1 VNITG
6 ADVPSSIKVEKTAGG
21 GTRAI
26 GQLPFPRSFYVTH
39 SRRSIGGADACRI
52 LPRAHRAQGS
62 MPNETS
68 RPHSFSTEITLE
80 LVEGPRRVNES
91 RPIAL
96 VNVGTVRFGTDAALQ
111 CAGDFAQQGFTSTF
125 LVTTPATRALCEPL
139 IAACAER
146 GLAVTLFDSIAAEPT
161 LTEFHAACA
170 AAKDCGANA
179 VIGLGGGSAMDVA
192 KLVAALIDGAQSIDD
207 VIGVDLLKG
216 RALPLACIPTTA
228 GTGSEVTPIA
238 ILEDEQAD
246 LKKGVVSQYLVP
258 DYAYLDPALT
268 VTMPRAVTAST
279 GFDALTHCIEAFAN
293 KFAHPL
299 VDMFALEGI
308 RLIIANIERACAD
321 GRDLEA
327 RAAMLRASYFGG
339 LCLGPVN
346 TAAVHALAYPLG
358 GEFHVPHGV
367 ANAILLPHVL
377 RFNLEAAPARY
388 AQVAEAVGVP
398 RTGNDL
404 ADARAGVERIAAISQ
419 RIGIAPGM
427 SAYGISANAIPHMA
441 AAAMTV
447 QRLLVRNP
455 REVTEQDAV
464 RIYEAAL

>member
-1 VNITG
+1 
-6 ADVPSSIKVEKTAGG
+6 
-21 GTRAI
+21 
-26 GQLPFPRSFYVTH
+26 
-39 SRRSIGGADACRI
+39 
-52 LPRAHRAQGS
+52 
-62 MPNETS
+62 M
-68 RPHSFSTEITLE
+68 
-80 LVEGPRRVNES
+80 NES

-96 VNVGTVRFGTDAALQ
+96 VNVGTVRFGTDAALV
-111 CAGDFAQQGFTSTF
+111 CASDFAQRGLKSAL
-125 LVTTPATRALCEPL
+125 LVTGAPT
-139 IAACAER
+139 R
-146 GLAVTLFDSIAAEPT
+146 GLCTPLVEACRELGIAVTIFDSIAGEPT
-161 LTEFHAACA
+161 LTEFKAAMA
-170 AAKDCGANA
+170 AAKAARADC

-192 KLVAALIDGAQSIDD
+192 KLVAALIDGAQGIDD

-238 ILEDEQAD
+238 ILEDEEAD

-268 VTMPRAVTAST
+268 VSMPRAVTAST
-279 GFDALTHCIEAFAN
+279 GIDALTHCIEAYAN

-308 RLIIANIERACAD
+308 RLIVAHIERACAD
-321 GRDLEA
+321 GSDIEA
-327 RAAMLRASYFGG
+327 RAAMLRASYYGG

-367 ANAILLPHVL
+367 ANSILLPHVL

-388 AQVAEAVGVP
+388 AAVAEALGIA

-404 ADARAGVERIAAISQ
+404 ADAQAGVERIAEISK

-447 QRLLVRNP
+447 QRLLMRNL
-455 REVTEQDAV
+455 REVTEADAT